1 MFGPESIIQSSYH
14 LTGTLLFKGAIIATV
29 CHPLLS
35 PFSHFVN
42 FLGCKIEIISFK
54 NMWYILDKV
63 VALWALIHLTPIYII
78 SF

>member
-14 LTGTLLFKGAIIATV
+14 LTGTVLFKGAIIATV

-54 NMWYILDKV
+54 KYV
-63 VALWALIHLTPIYII
+63 VY
-78 SF
+78 FG